1 MQFCT
6 QCGTKN
12 DDDARY
18 CNLCGQELSSG
29 EGHKKTAVNRKLLWA
44 VAGIAALLAIAV
56 TVWHLKG
63 NQSPLSKS
71 DTQKQEP
78 ADTKEEQPGGGEEDT
93 DSQQKA
99 SEVVGDIFGSDEE
112 VGSTAQKPVP
122 LKKGLKDVDKA
133 KDYNYT
139 HENCNTLYT
148 DVFQQGAYSIE
159 QELLEVTKMSA
170 QEENETGRE
179 IAQNIADQFQ
189 GALDVDKA
197 WVDYVRKLGK
207 QIVARVD
214 RKGIDYH
221 FHVISDD
228 TVNAF
233 AVPGGGVYFFTGILN
248 TITNEAQLAGIIA
261 HEVKHVDLRHC
272 IALFQVLSRLPEAA
286 QNPIT
291 FSVAQT
297 MKHPYSSRQEADAD
311 RKGLELIYSFSYSP
325 YQVVQYWQQEMAK
338 EEAGSKE
345 QENNNPFGRILG
357 EVGKEIDNVL
367 LTHPTNQKRACL
379 LKNHCLKLQE
389 KYPMDTGYVGKWN
402 YKNKKPMFEK
412 QN

>member
-18 CNLCGQELSSG
+18 CNHCGQELSSSG
-29 EGHKKTAVNRKLLWA
+29 GHKKTVANKKLLWA
-44 VAGIAALLAIAV
+44 VAVIAAFMAIAV
-56 TVWHLKG
+56 TVWHLKSYDE
-63 NQSPLSKS
+63 NSRS
-71 DTQKQEP
+71 DIQKQQQG
-78 ADTKEEQPGGGEEDT
+78 DTKEEQPTEEDT
-93 DSQQKA
+93 DLQKEA
-99 SEVVGDIFGSDEE
+99 SERVGDIFGSDEE
-112 VGSTAQKPVP
+112 VGSTAQKPTL

-133 KDYNYT
+133 KDYHYA

-170 QEENETGRE
+170 QEENEIGQD

-189 GALDVDKA
+189 GSIDVDKE
-197 WVDYVRKLGK
+197 WVNYVRKLGT
-207 QIVARVD
+207 QIASRVD
-214 RKGIDYH
+214 RKGIAYH
-221 FHVISDD
+221 FHVIRDD

-233 AVPGGGVYFFTGILN
+233 AVPGGGMYFFTGILK
-248 TITNEAQLAGIIA
+248 TLKNEAQLAGIIA

-311 RKGLELIYSFSYSP
+311 RKGLELIYSLSYSP
-325 YQVVQYWQQEMAK
+325 YQVVRYWQQEMAK
-338 EEAGSKE
+338 EESGD
-345 QENNNPFGRILG
+345 QEEANNNPFGQILG
-357 EVGKEIDNVL
+357 EVGKEIDNIL
-367 LTHPTNQKRACL
+367 LTHPTHQKRACL

-389 KYPMDTGYVGKWN
+389 KYPMDTVYVGKWN